1 MPKATPKDTEV
12 VVAEKPKRAPRKRVA
27 RPKKETVEKTE
38 VAAPVEI
45 EAVVEAAPKPKPRA
59 RRKAPTRVMKEEV
72 APTPAVDTEAP
83 KLVLKTIGRKSIYV
97 YAGVVTASFIA
108 AAVIGYSDEGQIN
121 ISQAVEMHNAAL
133 MAGSVASAEA
143 VAGGQT
149 SETRA
154 VIPVQTNTSS
164 LPNGGLIPSGALPPP
179 PVVEEVVASSTATSS
194 DAVASST
201 EAIATSTAPATNS
214 TETTPVAVSD
224 EVVVSTE

>member
-12 VVAEKPKRAPRKRVA
+12 VAVEKPKRAPRKRVA
-27 RPKKETVEKTE
+27 RPKKEKAEKPETVAVAGSESEE
-38 VAAPVEI
+38 VVTPT
-45 EAVVEAAPKPKPRA
+45 PKPRA
-59 RRKAPTRVMKEEV
+59 RRKAPTKVMKEEV
-72 APTPAVDTEAP
+72 TSVPVVETEAP

-133 MAGSVASAEA
+133 MAGSVASAEV
-143 VAGGQT
+143 VAGGQS
-149 SETRA
+149 SETSM

-194 DAVASST
+194 DAIASST
-201 EAIATSTAPATNS
+201 EAVATSTPPSTDS
-214 TETTPVAVSD
+214 TETAPVAVSN
-224 EVVVSTE
+224 ETVNGE